1 MGTSVPC
8 QVVKDFYDAFA
19 SRDPLRVAAFLAD
32 DVQWHMAGPVDIF
45 HFCGYRRG
53 KAAVVD
59 YLTRLVP
66 QVFAMRRFEPT
77 ELVID
82 GNRAGVF
89 SKVSAVQKNTGRVIA
104 YHCAHFVVF
113 RQDKVVSMQ
122 GVTDTFD
129 VVEQLVGYR
138 IDPYRESQAVLA
150 SDIVAI

>member
-1 MGTSVPC
+1 MGSSVPC

-59 YLTRLVP
+59 YLARLVP
-66 QVFAMRRFEPT
+66 QVFAVRRFEPI

-89 SKVSAVQKNTGRVIA
+89 SKVSAVQKNTGRVIT
-104 YHCAHFVVF
+104 YHCAHFLVF
-113 RQDKVVSMQ
+113 KEGKVVSMQ

-138 IDPYRESQAVLA
+138 IDPYQESQAA
-150 SDIVAI
+150 SAFDIVAI

>member
-1 MGTSVPC
+1 MGTSVPY

-19 SRDPLRVAAFLAD
+19 SRDPLRVAPFLAD

-53 KAAVVD
+53 KAAVLD

-66 QVFAMRRFEPT
+66 QVFAVRRFEPM

-89 SKVSAVQKNTGRVIA
+89 SNVSAVQKNTGRVIA
-104 YHCAHFVVF
+104 YHCAHFMVF
-113 RQDKVVSMQ
+113 KDDKVVSMQ

-129 VVEQLVGYR
+129 VVEQLVGHR
-138 IDPYRESQAVLA
+138 IDPYRESQAASA
-150 SDIVAI
+150 SDVVAI